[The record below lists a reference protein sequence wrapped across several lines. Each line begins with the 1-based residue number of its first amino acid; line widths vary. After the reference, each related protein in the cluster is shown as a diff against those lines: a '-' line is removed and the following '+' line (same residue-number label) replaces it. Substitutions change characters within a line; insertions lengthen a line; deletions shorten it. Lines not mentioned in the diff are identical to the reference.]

1 MSNISTVIGNK
12 EILLVAENIAHS
24 KGITKQ
30 KVIEAIQEGIEMAAK
45 KKYGYN
51 LLVECEINPKTGH
64 INIYNNL
71 LVVEDDNIED
81 FDSRTQISLKDAV
94 EKDSDAIIDGYIR
107 ELLPPIDL
115 NRTIAKITKNEVV
128 KKVRE
133 AEKEKEYDE
142 FIDRIGDIAYATVK
156 KVGIKNIL
164 MEVDNAEAIIHQD
177 DLLPK
182 EIFKVG
188 DKLRVYIK
196 NVERK
201 ENGVQIFLSRTH
213 NDFLVKLFAQE
224 VPELFDGSIKIGGVA
239 RDPGSRAKI
248 AVYSERDDID
258 VVGSLIGIR
267 GSRVQSISSELR
279 GEKIDVIKWSD
290 NIPEVMIEAL
300 SPAKISKVVIDE
312 ESNTIDAVLKE
323 DQISL
328 AIGRAG
334 QNVRLASKLM
344 NYKINILTEDE
355 ESSRRKEEFKDL
367 SELFAEV
374 LDVETVIAQLLIVE
388 GFASVEDI
396 ASSELSDIASI
407 EGFNDDIAEEII
419 KRANDYLTNLPNNE
433 DLSNEEAQG

>member
-1 MSNISTVIGNK
+1 VSNISTVVGNK

-24 KGITKQ
+24 KGITKE
-30 KVIEAIQEGIEMAAK
+30 KVVEAIQDGIEMAAK

-51 LLVECEINPKTGH
+51 LLVECEINPKTGQ

-71 LVVEDDNIED
+71 LVVENESGED
-81 FDSRTQISLKDAV
+81 FDNRTQITYKNAL

-115 NRTIAKITKNEVV
+115 NRTIAKITKNEVI
-128 KKVRE
+128 KKVKE
-133 AEKEKEYDE
+133 AEKEKEYED
-142 FIDRIGDIAYATVK
+142 FVDRVGDVSYATVK

-164 MEVDNAEAIIHQD
+164 MEVDNAEAIIHHD
-177 DLLPK
+177 DLLPR

-201 ENGVQIFLSRTH
+201 ESGVQIFLSRTH
-213 NDFLVKLFAQE
+213 EQFLVKLFAQE

-267 GSRVQSISSELR
+267 GSRVQSISFELR
-279 GEKIDVIKWSD
+279 GEKIDVIKWS
-290 NIPEVMIEAL
+290 NNLPEVIIEAL

-312 ESNTIDAVLKE
+312 ENNTIDAILKE

-334 QNVRLASKLM
+334 QNVRLASKLIG
-344 NYKINILTEDE
+344 YKINILTEE
-355 ESSRRKEEFKDL
+355 QESSRRKEEFNDL
-367 SELFAEV
+367 SELFSEV

-396 ASSELSDIASI
+396 ATSDISDIASI
-407 EGFNDDIAEEII
+407 EGFNEDIAGEII
-419 KRANDYLTNLPNNE
+419 RRADEYLNS
-433 DLSNEEAQG
+433 DKEEAAEVS

>member
-1 MSNISTVIGNK
+1 VSNISTVIGNK

-24 KGITKQ
+24 KGITKE
-30 KVIEAIQEGIEMAAK
+30 KVIEAIQDGIELAAK

-51 LLVECEINPKTGH
+51 LLVECEINQKTGQ

-71 LVVEDDNIED
+71 LVVKDESTED
-81 FDSRTQISLKDAV
+81 FNSRTQIIHKYAI
-94 EKDSDAIIDGYIR
+94 EKDDNALVGDYIR

-128 KKVRE
+128 KKVKE
-133 AEKEKEYDE
+133 AEKEKEYEE
-142 FIDRIGDIAYATVK
+142 FQNRIGDIAYATVK

-182 EIFKVG
+182 EVFKVG

-201 ENGVQIFLSRTH
+201 EVGVQIFLSRTH
-213 NDFLVKLFAQE
+213 EQFLVKLFAQE

-248 AVYSERDDID
+248 AVYSDREDID
-258 VVGSLIGIR
+258 VVGSLIGVR
-267 GSRVQSISSELR
+267 GSRVQSISAELR
-279 GEKIDVIKWSD
+279 GEKIDVIKWS
-290 NIPEVMIEAL
+290 NNLPEVVVEAL

-312 ESNTIDAVLKE
+312 ENNTIDSILNE
-323 DQISL
+323 DQVSL
-328 AIGRAG
+328 AIGRSG
-334 QNVRLASKLM
+334 QNVRLASNLIG
-344 NYKINILTEDE
+344 YKINILTEE
-355 ESSRRKEEFKDL
+355 QESTRRKEEFNDL
-367 SELFAEV
+367 SELFSEV

-388 GFASVEDI
+388 GFTSIEDI
-396 ASSELSDIASI
+396 AGSEISDISSI
-407 EGFNDDIAEEII
+407 EGFNEDIAEEII
-419 KRANDYLTNLPNNE
+419 RRANDHLNS
-433 DLSNEEAQG
+433 DDDEAVKAS

>member
-24 KGITKQ
+24 KGISKD

-71 LVVEDDNIED
+71 LVVEDESAED
-81 FDSRTQISLKDAV
+81 FDSRTQIVYKDAI
-94 EKDSDAIIDGYIR
+94 EKDEDAIIDGYIR

-115 NRTIAKITKNEVV
+115 NRTIAKITKNEVI
-128 KKVRE
+128 KKVKE
-133 AEKEKEYDE
+133 AEKEKEYEE
-142 FIDRIGDIAYATVK
+142 FKDRIGDIAYATVK
-156 KVGIKNIL
+156 KSGIKNIL

-177 DLLPK
+177 DLLPR
-182 EIFKVG
+182 ETFKVG
-188 DKLRVYIK
+188 DKLSVYIK

-201 ENGVQIFLSRTH
+201 ESGVQIFLSRTH
-213 NDFLVKLFAQE
+213 DQFLVKLFAQE

-248 AVYSERDDID
+248 AVYSEREDID

-267 GSRVQSISSELR
+267 WSRVQSISAELR

-290 NIPEVMIEAL
+290 NLPEVIIEAL

-312 ESNTIDAVLKE
+312 DNETIDAILDE
-323 DQISL
+323 DQVSL

-334 QNVRLASKLM
+334 QNVRLASKLIG
-344 NYKINILTEDE
+344 YKINILTEE
-355 ESSRRKEEFKDL
+355 QESNRRKEEFNDL

-396 ASSELSDIASI
+396 ASSDLSDISSI

-419 KRANDYLTNLPNNE
+419 KRANDYLNS
-433 DLSNEEAQG
+433 LSEKELFEEEAQG

>member
-24 KGITKQ
+24 KGISKD

-71 LVVEDDNIED
+71 LVVEDESAED
-81 FDSRTQISLKDAV
+81 FDSRTQIVYKDAI
-94 EKDSDAIIDGYIR
+94 EKDEDAIIDGYIR

-115 NRTIAKITKNEVV
+115 NRTIAKITKNEVI
-128 KKVRE
+128 KKVKD
-133 AEKEKEYDE
+133 AEKEKEYEE
-142 FIDRIGDIAYATVK
+142 FKDRIGDIAYATVK
-156 KVGIKNIL
+156 KSGIKNIL

-177 DLLPK
+177 DLLPR
-182 EIFKVG
+182 ETFKVG

-201 ENGVQIFLSRTH
+201 ESGVQIFLSRTH
-213 NDFLVKLFAQE
+213 DQFLVKLFAQE

-248 AVYSERDDID
+248 AVYSEREDID

-267 GSRVQSISSELR
+267 GSRFQSISAELR

-290 NIPEVMIEAL
+290 NLPEVIIEAL

-312 ESNTIDAVLKE
+312 DNETIDAILDE
-323 DQISL
+323 DQVSL

-334 QNVRLASKLM
+334 QNVRLASKLIG
-344 NYKINILTEDE
+344 YKINILTEE
-355 ESSRRKEEFKDL
+355 QESNRRKEEFNDL

-396 ASSELSDIASI
+396 ASSDLSDISSI

-419 KRANDYLTNLPNNE
+419 KRANDYLNS
-433 DLSNEEAQG
+433 LSEKELFEEEAQG

>member
-24 KGITKQ
+24 KGITKE
-30 KVIEAIQEGIEMAAK
+30 KVIEAIQDGIELAAK

-51 LLVECEINPKTGH
+51 LLVECEINQKTGQ

-71 LVVEDDNIED
+71 LVVKDESAED
-81 FDSRTQISLKDAV
+81 FNSRTQIIHKYAI
-94 EKDSDAIIDGYIR
+94 EKDENILVGGYIR

-128 KKVRE
+128 KKVKE
-133 AEKEKEYDE
+133 AEKEKEYEE
-142 FIDRIGDIAYATVK
+142 FQNRIGDIAYATVK

-164 MEVDNAEAIIHQD
+164 MEVDNAEAFIHQD

-182 EIFKVG
+182 EVFKVG

-201 ENGVQIFLSRTH
+201 EAGVQIFLSRTH
-213 NDFLVKLFAQE
+213 EQFLVKLFAQE

-248 AVYSERDDID
+248 AVYSDREDID
-258 VVGSLIGIR
+258 VVGSLIGVR
-267 GSRVQSISSELR
+267 GSRVQSISAELR
-279 GEKIDVIKWSD
+279 GEKIDVIKWS
-290 NIPEVMIEAL
+290 NNLPEVVVEAL

-312 ESNTIDAVLKE
+312 ENNTIDSILNE
-323 DQISL
+323 DQVSL
-328 AIGRAG
+328 AIGRSG
-334 QNVRLASKLM
+334 QNVRLASNLIG
-344 NYKINILTEDE
+344 YKINILTEE
-355 ESSRRKEEFKDL
+355 QESTRRKEEFNDL
-367 SELFAEV
+367 SELFSEV

-388 GFASVEDI
+388 GLTSIEDI
-396 ASSELSDIASI
+396 AGSEISDISSI
-407 EGFNDDIAEEII
+407 EGFNEDIAEEII
-419 KRANDYLTNLPNNE
+419 RRANDHLNS
-433 DLSNEEAQG
+433 DNEEAVKTS

>member
-1 MSNISTVIGNK
+1 MSNLSTVIGSK

-24 KGITKQ
+24 KAISKQ

-51 LLVECEINPKTGH
+51 LLVECEINQKTGH

-71 LVVEDDNIED
+71 LVVEDENVED
-81 FDSRTQISLKDAV
+81 FDNRTQIPYKLAK
-94 EKDSDAIIDGYIR
+94 EKDEDAIIDGYIR

-115 NRTIAKITKNEVV
+115 NRTIAKITKNEVI
-128 KKVRE
+128 KKVKE
-133 AEKEKEYDE
+133 AEKEKEYEE
-142 FIDRIGDIAYATVK
+142 FKDRVGDIAYATVK

-182 EIFKVG
+182 EMFKVG

-196 NVERK
+196 NVEQQ
-201 ENGVQIFLSRTH
+201 ETGVQIFLSRTH
-213 NDFLVKLFAQE
+213 EEFLVKLFAQE
-224 VPELFDGSIKIGGVA
+224 VPELFDGSIKVGGVA

-248 AVYSERDDID
+248 AVYSDREDID

-267 GSRVQSISSELR
+267 GSRVQSISAELR
-279 GEKIDVIKWSD
+279 GEKIDVIKWSN
-290 NIPEVMIEAL
+290 NIPEVIIEAL

-312 ESNTIDAVLKE
+312 ENNVIDAVLNE

-344 NYKINILTEDE
+344 GYKINVLTEDE

-367 SELFAEV
+367 SELFAEI
-374 LDVETVIAQLLIVE
+374 LDVDTVIAQLLIVE
-388 GFASVEDI
+388 GFASIEDI
-396 ASSELSDIASI
+396 AGSEISDIASI
-407 EGFNDDIAEEII
+407 EGFNEDIAEEII
-419 KRANDYLTNLPNNE
+419 RRATQHLESSNE
-433 DLSNEEAQG
+433 KELSNEESQG